1 MQRNSSLFKKC
12 SQPAL
17 HGADVK
23 QNETLAQL
31 SEHDEMI
38 FAYLVNVQ
46 HLQPEQALQKLMNND
61 EDIIELR
68 TIESPTTRP
77 LRK

>member
-12 SQPAL
+12 SQPTL
-17 HGADVK
+17 PEADVK
-23 QNETLAQL
+23 QNDAVAQL

-38 FAYLVNVQ
+38 LAYLVNVQ
-46 HLQPEQALQKLMNND
+46 HLQPEQALQKLMNSD

-68 TIESPTTRP
+68 TIESPATHP